1 MKVPF
6 PPVTSAA
13 LIIYDLSLPTVVLS
27 VEQSCQH
34 FVPGAV
40 CSLTGGTAGCR
51 ESAVCSPA
59 RVAACSRGVV
69 AAGNPSREDAC
80 SPGEAGGSQLKTAC
94 SP

>member
-6 PPVTSAA
+6 SLVTSAA
-13 LIIYDLSLPTVVLS
+13 LIIHDLSLPTAALS
-27 VEQSCQH
+27 IEESCQH

-51 ESAVCSPA
+51 ESAACSPA
-59 RVAACSRGVV
+59 RVAACSQGVV
-69 AAGNPSREDAC
+69 AAGNPSQEDAC

-94 SP
+94 SL